1 MGEEGN
7 EELRVVWF
15 GHLKKESRGLYRRGL
30 SLWGAYNDDLSR
42 TVVPTSIA
50 V

>member
-15 GHLKKESRGLYRRGL
+15 GHLKKESGSLYQCGL
-30 SLWGAYNDDLSR
+30 SLWGVYHDDLSR